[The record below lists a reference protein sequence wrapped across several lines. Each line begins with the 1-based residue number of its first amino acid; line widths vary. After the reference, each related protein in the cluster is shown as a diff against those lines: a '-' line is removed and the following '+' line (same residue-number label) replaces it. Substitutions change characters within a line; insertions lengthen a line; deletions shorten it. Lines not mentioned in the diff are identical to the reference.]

1 MEFEQ
6 IYNTYFKSVYL
17 YVMQLS
23 GNEHIAEEITS
34 DTFFKAINSIDKF
47 RGECDIRVWL
57 CQIAKNTYFSYLKNN
72 KKVLGIDEFDIQNI
86 ASSENLMYA
95 KISEQEEARLIRQIL
110 HDMSD
115 PYKEVF
121 MWRVFGELS
130 FKEIGELYEKTDN
143 WACVTY
149 HRARKMIQNRLEE
162 IEHEK

>member
-86 ASSENLMYA
+86 ASSENLMDA
-95 KISEQEEARLIRQIL
+95 KISEQEETLLIRQIL

-130 FKEIGELYEKTDN
+130 FKEIGNLYGKTDN

-149 HRARKMIQNRLEE
+149 HRARKMIQSRLEE

>member
-57 CQIAKNTYFSYLKNN
+57 CLA
-72 KKVLGIDEFDIQNI
+72 
-86 ASSENLMYA
+86 
-95 KISEQEEARLIRQIL
+95 IRNCIKRAPKSTVPGQ
-110 HDMSD
+110 H
-115 PYKEVF
+115 
-121 MWRVFGELS
+121 RFG
-130 FKEIGELYEKTDN
+130 F
-143 WACVTY
+143 
-149 HRARKMIQNRLEE
+149 
-162 IEHEK
+162 